1 VLGGHPGIWHCALF
15 SMIHRL
21 GNLSSDFD
29 GFTALA
35 KLAADAGQLEA
46 SEFELSFASLPRFD
60 PNMAAPLG
68 AVLATVAGR
77 GSHISMSDVPRHL
90 EDILRKNGFLP
101 LFGYPAPERLSATAL
116 PYTCF
121 NLAEIDASQP
131 VAKTRTQLF
140 YDYLET
146 HLQDKGLPDLAHDFP
161 LRLQMCLGE
170 VFANAETHSES
181 SLGVFVCGQF
191 YPTQQRLDITIA
203 DSGITIPERFLRR
216 FNVYW
221 EPLRILRW
229 ALKEGKTTKQG
240 TPGGVG
246 LKLLREFVCDNQGRV
261 QIASGRAFWQF
272 QDGKDE
278 FTELE
283 NALPATVVTV
293 AVNTANWHVPA
304 SPPSKK

>member
-1 VLGGHPGIWHCALF
+1 VLGVSAGIWHDGRF
-15 SMIHRL
+15 SMLHRL

-29 GFTALA
+29 GFTALVR
-35 KLAADAGQLEA
+35 LAAHAGQLERD
-46 SEFELSFASLPRFD
+46 EFELSFASLSKLD
-60 PNMAAPLG
+60 ANMAAPLG
-68 AVLATVAGR
+68 AVLATVVDR
-77 GSHISMSDVPRHL
+77 GNPVLLTDVPRYL
-90 EDILRKNGFLP
+90 EDLLCRNGFLP
-101 LFGYPAPERLSATAL
+101 NFGYPAPDRLSSTAL
-116 PYTCF
+116 PYVCF
-121 NLAEIDASQP
+121 KMPELDPGQP

-146 HLQDKGLPDLAHDFP
+146 HLQDKGLPEITSDFP

-170 VFANAETHSES
+170 VFANAETHSDS
-181 SLGVFVCGQF
+181 NVGVFVCGQF

-203 DSGITIPERFLRR
+203 DAGITIPERFLRR
-216 FNVYW
+216 FNVFW

-246 LKLLREFVCDNQGRV
+246 LKLLREFICDNQGRV

-272 QDGKDE
+272 QNGKDE
-278 FTELE
+278 FSELE

-304 SPPSKK
+304 SPPPKT